1 MLNLS
6 GMMGLRLREGAMVE
20 WMDMKMDGDICG

>member
-6 GMMGLRLREGAMVE
+6 GMMGLRLREVTMVE